1 MASLNR
7 ERVPIR
13 RRKLALALRRLR
25 EDRKFTQVEVASWT
39 GLSQATISKIERA
52 EQIIS
57 VRNVEVLAGCYGVE
71 SPNLD
76 QLIRRAQES
85 EDRGLLVVH
94 GSIVPDHS
102 RDYIELE
109 ESAHELRVL
118 EHRWVFGLFQTPAYV
133 RALRELFGPEV
144 DATDLDRSVALR
156 LARQERL
163 RGPAPLHLRVVMDE
177 SVIHRSVGGRKV
189 MADQVDHLIEV
200 SHMPTVRLQIVP
212 FDAVGHPALGSGFTI
227 VRFADTPDMDVVYEE
242 NLRSAVYHEQ
252 PNDLKFYGDLFEVIS
267 GTALAPD
274 ESRELLDT
282 LKRTLGSNRRGR
294 RWST

>member
-1 MASLNR
+1 MAAVSRDAR

-13 RRKLALALRRLR
+13 RRKLAIALRKLR
-25 EDRKFTQVEVASWT
+25 EERRYTQTEVARWT
-39 GLSQATISKIERA
+39 GLSQATISKIERG

-57 VRNVEVLAGCYGVE
+57 VANVRNLAACYGVE
-71 SPNLD
+71 SPTFD
-76 QLIRRAQES
+76 QLIRRAQDS

-109 ESAHELRVL
+109 ETAHELRVV

-133 RALRELFGPEV
+133 RALRRLFAPEV
-144 DATDLDRSVALR
+144 GVDDLEQSVALR

-163 RGPAPLHLRVVMDE
+163 RGPMPPILRVIMDE
-177 SVIHRSVGGRKV
+177 SVLHRSVGGPEV
-189 MADQVDHLIEV
+189 MAEQLGHLVEV
-200 SHMPTVRLQIVP
+200 SHLPTVDLRVVP
-212 FDAVGHPALGSGFTI
+212 FAKPGHPALGSGFTI

-252 PNDLKFYGDLFEVIS
+252 PNDLKFYADLFEVIS
-267 GTALAPD
+267 VAALVPD
-274 ESRELLDT
+274 ESRELLAT
-282 LKRTLGSNRRGR
+282 LKRT
-294 RWST
+294 WEQPKE

>member
-25 EDRKFTQVEVASWT
+25 EERKFTQVEVASWT
-39 GLSQATISKIERA
+39 GLSQAAISKIERA

-57 VRNVEVLAGCYGVE
+57 VRNVEVLAACYGVE
-71 SPNLD
+71 SPTLD
-76 QLIRRAQES
+76 QLLRRAQDS

-133 RALRELFGPEV
+133 RALRQLFAPEV
-144 DATDLDRSVALR
+144 DEADLDQSVALR

-163 RGPAPLHLRVVMDE
+163 RGEAPLQLRVVMDE
-177 SVIHRSVGGRKV
+177 SVLHRSVGGRKV
-189 MADQVDHLIEV
+189 MAEQVAHLIKV
-200 SHMPTVRLQIVP
+200 SHMPTVTLQIVP
-212 FDAVGHPALGSGFTI
+212 FARPGHPALGSGFTI

-267 GTALAPD
+267 TTALAPD

-282 LKRTLGSNRRGR
+282 LRRTLGSNRRR
-294 RWST
+294 

>member
-57 VRNVEVLAGCYGVE
+57 VRNVEVLAACYGVE
-71 SPNLD
+71 SPTLD
-76 QLIRRAQES
+76 QLLRRAQES

-133 RALRELFGPEV
+133 RALRRLFAPEV
-144 DATDLDRSVALR
+144 DDADLDQSVALR

-163 RGPAPLHLRVVMDE
+163 RGAAPLHLRVVMDE
-177 SVIHRSVGGRKV
+177 SVLHRSVGGRKV
-189 MADQVDHLIEV
+189 MVEQVAHLIEV
-200 SHMPTVRLQIVP
+200 SHMPTVTLQIVP
-212 FDAVGHPALGSGFTI
+212 FAKPGHPALGSGFTI

-267 GTALAPD
+267 RTALAPD

-282 LKRTLGSNRRGR
+282 LRRTLGSNRRR
-294 RWST
+294 